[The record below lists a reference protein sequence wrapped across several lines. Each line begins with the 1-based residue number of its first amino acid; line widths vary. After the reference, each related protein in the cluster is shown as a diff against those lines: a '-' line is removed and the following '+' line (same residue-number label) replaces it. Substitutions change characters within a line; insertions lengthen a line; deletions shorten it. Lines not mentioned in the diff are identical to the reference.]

1 MSQLSHC
8 QSCQETPEEQDRVKV
23 ASRSQVKTS
32 NNLACTLHRESLSV
46 FPEKSER
53 RRRSRSFVIGR
64 LTIIR
69 LSIGGKFVIS
79 LAGKDFNF

>member
-32 NNLACTLHRESLSV
+32 NNLAVHCIESL
-46 FPEKSER
+46 FQ
-53 RRRSRSFVIGR
+53 SFQKNRKEEGDQG
-64 LTIIR
+64 
-69 LSIGGKFVIS
+69 LSLLDV
-79 LAGKDFNF
+79 LP